1 MMTHMKALTADP
13 CAYCGNDQIIFV
25 PELITFRNE
34 TIERKAWSC
43 WCHCCGEMSPARLT
57 QAHAVE
63 SWNAMQEVEYQRRA
77 TLARIKK
84 EVS

>member
-1 MMTHMKALTADP
+1 MMTHMYALTADA
-13 CAYCGNDQIIFV
+13 CIRCGNDRIMFID
-25 PELITFRNE
+25 ERITFRNE
-34 TIERKAWSC
+34 KVERKAWSC

-63 SWNAMQEVEYQRRA
+63 SWNAMQEVESVRRA
-77 TLARIKK
+77 TLARFKK